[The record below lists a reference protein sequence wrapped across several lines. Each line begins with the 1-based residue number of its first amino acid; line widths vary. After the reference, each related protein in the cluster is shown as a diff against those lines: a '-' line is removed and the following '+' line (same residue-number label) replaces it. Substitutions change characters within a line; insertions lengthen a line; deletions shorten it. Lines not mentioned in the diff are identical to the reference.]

1 MAAVQERS
9 LSTLFN
15 THDSPRP
22 PQPVPRTPGPQ
33 VRYMRT
39 IVSQTPPVHALYTII
54 TITNTTPREPSQPSR
69 TAVCGGRA
77 ERRVT
82 PPGRRAGRL
91 RGLGRPQRRL
101 GRAWPAPRRSARA
114 PSSVGAS
121 PAELARARRS
131 TPGGHM
137 ARRVVV
143 RVRVVEQGK
152 NESYCSPDYEGQKS
166 HG

>member
-1 MAAVQERS
+1 MAAGRERS

-22 PQPVPRTPGPQ
+22 PRPVPRTPGPQ

-54 TITNTTPREPSQPSR
+54 TITNTTPREPLQPSR
-69 TAVCGGRA
+69 TALCGGRA

-101 GRAWPAPRRSARA
+101 GRARPAPRRSARA
-114 PSSVGAS
+114 PSSVGAT
-121 PAELARARRS
+121 PAALARPAAAPGAVTWRGAWCSEFASRSKARLRASVLLNEENRS
-131 TPGGHM
+131 
-137 ARRVVV
+137 
-143 RVRVVEQGK
+143 Q
-152 NESYCSPDYEGQKS
+152 
-166 HG
+166 